1 MSKVGIWAATA
12 LTACGPAQD
21 RQNTPAREPWSNE
34 AEVIFQQAETLK
46 FSLEKLQ
53 LEQAHSGATGSSSSM
68 PPHAGQ
74 PQTEQQQTSE

>member
-1 MSKVGIWAATA
+1 MLRVGIWAAAA

-34 AEVIFQQAETLK
+34 AEAIFQQAETLK

-53 LEQAHSGATGSSSSM
+53 LEQAHSEAIGSSGI
-68 PPHAGQ
+68 PPRASQ